1 MPKCNT
7 KRAGGKKPAK
17 KMAPKTAGKKTP
29 VKRKY

>member
-7 KRAGGKKPAK
+7 KRAGKKPAK
-17 KMAPKTAGKKTP
+17 KMAPKTQGKKTP